1 MGRMEGRVGEQ
12 TQGKQEECEKRGK
25 RVFQVFQNHTDGY
38 MMEKKKTGEYRI
50 KQQEE
55 ETN

>member
-1 MGRMEGRVGEQ
+1 MGRKEGSVGKQ
-12 TQGKQEECEKRGK
+12 TQGKQEERQKREK
-25 RVFQVFQNHTDGY
+25 RVFQVFQNHTYGH